1 MALIRRQKTM
11 KLEIWALI
19 VANLV
24 ALAMTVMN
32 TIMMHQNTEQMDLL
46 NKYTKELVKLGD
58 IINNR
63 KQ

>member
-1 MALIRRQKTM
+1 M